1 MANRDRPLS
10 PHLQVY
16 RWQAQ
21 MVSSILHRAT
31 GIFNVL
37 GALVFVCGLMHLASG
52 PDSWAQFME
61 CIRSPIGFLFLFAWS
76 WTIAYH
82 LINGIRHIV
91 QDAGYG
97 YSIPAF
103 VRSSWISL
111 IGSLVLTVLVWLI
124 VITNG
129 GAA

>member
-10 PHLQVY
+10 PHLQIY

-31 GIFNVL
+31 GIVNVV
-37 GALVFVCGLMHLASG
+37 GALVFVCGLVHLAG
-52 PDSWAQFME
+52 GEATWNQFLGW
-61 CIRSPIGFLFLFAWS
+61 ILSPIGFLFLFVWS
-76 WTIAYH
+76 WTLSYH
-82 LINGIRHIV
+82 LLNGIRHIV

-97 YSIPAF
+97 FSIPTF

-111 IGSLVLTVLVWLI
+111 IGSLVLTVVIWLI
-124 VITNG
+124 VISMG